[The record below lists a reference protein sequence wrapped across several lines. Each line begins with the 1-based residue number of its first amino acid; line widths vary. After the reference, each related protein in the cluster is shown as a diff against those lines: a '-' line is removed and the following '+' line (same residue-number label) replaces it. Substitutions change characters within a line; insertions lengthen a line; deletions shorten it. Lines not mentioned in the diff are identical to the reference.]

1 MRKAGK
7 YNNYHYNPK
16 LKDKARYLRKHMTR
30 TEIYLWKLVLCDKQM
45 LGYRFNR
52 QRPVMNFIV
61 DFICKEL
68 LMIIEVD
75 GYTYLFE
82 DIVYKDEKKQNK
94 LESVGFK
101 VLRYKDEDILK
112 NINSVITDID
122 NTIKEIIR

>member
-16 LKDKARYLRKHMTR
+16 LKDKARYLRKHMTKA
-30 TEIYLWKLVLCDKQM
+30 EIYLWKLVLCDKQM

-68 LMIIEVD
+68 LLIIEVD
-75 GYTYLFE
+75 GYTHLFE
-82 DIVYKDEKKQNK
+82 NIVHKNDKRQNK
-94 LESVGFK
+94 LESVDFK
-101 VLRYKDEDILK
+101 VLRYKDEDI
-112 NINSVITDID
+112 
-122 NTIKEIIR
+122 